1 MMTGKDGM
9 SVWTEALNETL
20 NETAIM
26 PQTDLNDMTMYDE
39 QDLSGLLD
47 AEEEE
52 AAIEQLFMS
61 LEDYRSHEMRSE
73 FK

>member
-1 MMTGKDGM
+1 
-9 SVWTEALNETL
+9 
-20 NETAIM
+20 M